1 VGVDVA
7 AYVNCLLVCV
17 RVGGCR
23 FVWRGG
29 DVPWWSMEHST
40 RYFDPVGEVKIV
52 LLKVGQDRGMSLG
65 VGIWKDED
73 DEGLELGVDA
83 DDAGDE
89 LINVLRSLVE
99 DDDVKSDEL
108 VPVPETND
116 EDTVVTV
123 DDTET
128 NVSNEDNVGVNTDVR
143 ISRLEIDAGTEFADD
158 NVDTGDM
165 SDELEADTS
174 KELATDKEAVEEE
187 DRTDDVG
194 LSNSKLELPA
204 PSNLDVLLKVPEV
217 LDDSVGVPLA
227 W

>member
-1 VGVDVA
+1 
-7 AYVNCLLVCV
+7 
-17 RVGGCR
+17 
-23 FVWRGG
+23 
-29 DVPWWSMEHST
+29 M

-108 VPVPETND
+108 VPETND

-128 NVSNEDNVGVNTDVR
+128 NVSNEDNVGVDTDVR
-143 ISRLEIDAGTEFADD
+143 ISRLEVDVGTEFADD
-158 NVDTGDM
+158 DVDTGGM

-187 DRTDDVG
+187 DRTEDVE
-194 LSNSKLELPA
+194 LSNPKLELPA
-204 PSNLDVLLKVPEV
+204 PPNLDVLLKVPEV
-217 LDDSVGVPLA
+217 LDDSAGVPLA

>member
-1 VGVDVA
+1 ME
-7 AYVNCLLVCV
+7 
-17 RVGGCR
+17 
-23 FVWRGG
+23 GG

-116 EDTVVTV
+116 KDTVVTV

-128 NVSNEDNVGVNTDVR
+128 NVSNEDNVGVDTDVR
-143 ISRLEIDAGTEFADD
+143 ISRLEVDAGTEFADD
-158 NVDTGDM
+158 DVDTGGM

-204 PSNLDVLLKVPEV
+204 PPNLDVLLKVPEV
-217 LDDSVGVPLA
+217 LDDSAGVPLA